1 MKILGKYGKE
11 EVAILYIARHDG
23 KIIEFVESVQPPVSR
38 EQKWVLI
45 LSTLYGCPLG
55 CLMCDAGEYYFGKVS
70 KEGMLAQI
78 DHMISPRFPD
88 KKIPMPKFK
97 IQFARMGEPTLNEH
111 VLELLRELP
120 KIYDA
125 PGLMPCMSTVAPNS
139 SKKFLNELISIKNDL
154 YPPGQFQ
161 LQFSIHSTDPDFRHK
176 WIPGKIWSFQEIAEF
191 GDKWY
196 RPVDRKITLNFAVAS
211 DSIIDPKIIAE
222 FFDPSKYFIK
232 LTPLNPTSN
241 VLKHKLNSGITEEN
255 VKDFVLKREFEELG
269 YQTII
274 SIGNWE
280 ENEIGSN
287 CGQFATHFIEG
298 DVKIKKDYTCENY
311 NLLD

>member
-1 MKILGKYGKE
+1 MEILGKYGKE
-11 EVAILYIARHDG
+11 DLAILYIARYDE
-23 KIIEFVESVQPPVSR
+23 KVIEFVESVQPPVSR

-55 CLMCDAGEYYFGKVS
+55 CLMCDAGEYFFGEIT
-70 KEGMLAQI
+70 KEGMIAQI

-88 KKIPMPKFK
+88 RKIPIPKLK
-97 IQFARMGEPTLNEH
+97 IQFARMGEPTLNEN

-125 PGLMPCMSTVAPNS
+125 PGLMPCVSTVAPSS
-139 SKKFLNELISIKNDL
+139 SKKFLNDLISIKNNL

-161 LQFSIHSTDPDFRHK
+161 LQFSIHSTDPELRHK
-176 WIPGKIWSFQEIAEF
+176 WIPGKIWSFQEIADF
-191 GDKWY
+191 GEKWY
-196 RPVDRKITLNFAVAS
+196 KSGDRKITLNFAVAK
-211 DSIIDPKIIAE
+211 DSKIEPKIIAK
-222 FFDPSKYFIK
+222 FFDPLKYFIK

-241 VLKHKLNSGITEEN
+241 VLKHKLDSGITKEN
-255 VKDFVLKREFEELG
+255 VKDFILKSKFEDLG
-269 YQTII
+269 YKTMI

-287 CGQFATHFIEG
+287 CGQFATQYIKG
-298 DVKIKKDYTCENY
+298 DVEIKKDYTCNDY
-311 NLLD
+311 NLLN

>member
-1 MKILGKYGKE
+1 MEILGKYGKE
-11 EVAILYIARHDG
+11 ELAILYIARYDE

-88 KKIPMPKFK
+88 KKIPIPKLK

-125 PGLMPCMSTVAPNS
+125 TGLMPCMSTVAPNS
-139 SKKFLNELISIKNDL
+139 SKKFLNDLISIKNDL

-176 WIPGKIWSFQEIAEF
+176 WIPGKIWSFKEIAEF
-191 GDKWY
+191 GNYTTKRINATHEILDTY
-196 RPVDRKITLNFAVAS
+196 TINS
-211 DSIIDPKIIAE
+211 DSKII
-222 FFDPSKYFIK
+222 
-232 LTPLNPTSN
+232 
-241 VLKHKLNSGITEEN
+241 LK
-255 VKDFVLKREFEELG
+255 F
-269 YQTII
+269 
-274 SIGNWE
+274 
-280 ENEIGSN
+280 
-287 CGQFATHFIEG
+287 
-298 DVKIKKDYTCENY
+298 
-311 NLLD
+311 